1 MFIRQ
6 QSDYPDAISSKT
18 EILDCNNNDDDDVI
32 LPDNNV
38 QAQTTTLDNA
48 AISQLAA
55 HLLLKANTNSGA
67 AQSIG
72 NVSEVVIKSDP
83 AAQAKHE
90 RSVSP
95 LRRGESGIAITR
107 HLPFGRV
114 TSEKMDVTKNTT
126 LASQSIFSPI
136 TNRVCNYA
144 SLYNLLIVSDVVSTQ
159 NIASYP
165 SIPKAEMM
173 PDNIDNIDDDAIFQ
187 IGFAR
192 KDCSYTPITH
202 ASLAF
207 RNRETGKFLI
217 VGRQNQ
223 QFLKANA
230 NESDSSFAWWA
241 VSNAVNPL
249 TLYRFTTTKM
259 DNEKKY
265 NFFPGTPF
273 NAEITD
279 AFMTGAEIK
288 NLIRDVN
295 QNICIDQRY
304 DVVHSNCYSA
314 VSYGLAKAFEM
325 IANKPLAD
333 NFDDQEAAEASIR
346 KNKELKRLFTLICH
360 ALQDNY
366 KMGSGSINNTVV
378 NDAIQNTINILHERK
393 LLNIIDKAI
402 TPPSSA
408 NALLEYS
415 GFITAK

>member
-6 QSDYPDAISSKT
+6 SDHPDGISSKADT
-18 EILDCNNNDDDDVI
+18 LDSNNVTTI
-32 LPDNNV
+32 QSDNNV
-38 QAQTTTLDNA
+38 QTQTTTMNNA
-48 AISQLAA
+48 SISQVAVQLIHNSNPNSSAA
-55 HLLLKANTNSGA
+55 HSH
-67 AQSIG
+67 G
-72 NVSEVVIKSDP
+72 NHVSKVAIESDP
-83 AAQAKHE
+83 AGQAIHG

-114 TSEKMDVTKNTT
+114 TSDKMDVTKNTM

-159 NIASYP
+159 NITSYP

-173 PDNIDNIDDDAIFQ
+173 PDNIDDIDDDAIFQ

-207 RNRETGKFLI
+207 RNIETGKFLI

-223 QFLKANA
+223 QFLKSNA

-241 VSNAVNPL
+241 ISNMANPL
-249 TLYRFTTTKM
+249 TLYRFTTTNM

-288 NLIRDVN
+288 DLIRDIN
-295 QNICIDQRY
+295 QKICIAQRY

-325 IANKPLAD
+325 IANKPLD
-333 NFDDQEAAEASIR
+333 NNLDDQELAGASIR

-378 NDAIQNTINILHERK
+378 NNAIQNTINILDERK

-415 GFITAK
+415 GFVAAK